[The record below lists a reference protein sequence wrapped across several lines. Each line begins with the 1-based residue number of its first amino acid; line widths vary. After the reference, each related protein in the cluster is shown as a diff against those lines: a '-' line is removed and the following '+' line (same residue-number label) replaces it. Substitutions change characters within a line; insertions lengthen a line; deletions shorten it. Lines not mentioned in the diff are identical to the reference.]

1 MGDETPNGA
10 TSESPGQQP
19 DVEIRGWGIFRHIRR
34 MKGWVEAR
42 AESRHASAWLFAI
55 AAMESSFFPIPPDV
69 LLLPLA
75 ASAPKRALRFALICT
90 VGSVIGGMGGW
101 AIGYFLYDT
110 VGEAIFEFYGISDE
124 VGVVLGKYRENGFA
138 SIVVAGFTP
147 IPYKVFTIT
156 AGLNA
161 TVALPVLIGAS
172 CVGRGAR
179 FFIEGGLLRIAGPRV
194 MPLVDRYFD
203 MLVVVFTI
211 LLIGGF
217 VVIRMVL

>member
-1 MGDETPNGA
+1 MDDGTPSNV
-10 TSESPGQQP
+10 TSGSSVQ
-19 DVEIRGWGIFRHIRR
+19 VSGWGIFRPIRR
-34 MKGWVEAR
+34 LKGWVEAR
-42 AESRHASAWLFAI
+42 AESRHASVWLFVI

-90 VGSVIGGMGGW
+90 VGSVLGGMGGW

-110 VGEAIFEFYGISDE
+110 LGEAIFEFYGIADE
-124 VGVVLGKYRENGFA
+124 VDHVLAEYAKNGFA
-138 SIVVAGFTP
+138 AIVVAGFTP

-161 TVALPVLIGAS
+161 TVALPVLVGAS

-179 FFIEGGLLRIAGPRV
+179 FFIEGALLRIAGPKV

-217 VVIRMVL
+217 VVIKMVL